1 MVLDFEFY
9 RQIIK
14 WKFKMRIIFF
24 FLLVFFSRF
33 AEAQNINDCDGP
45 YVEYKRSQVIV
56 RSIDSNRSAVE
67 ISFPVSDKSSHLLSV
82 HFSNHVG
89 WDFTVPF
96 KTKITDEPSAWP
108 AADKILALSDIE
120 GEFDNFRYMLIAAH
134 VMDSL
139 YNWTYGNGLLVIC
152 GDLFDRGHD
161 VAAELWLL
169 YKLEEEAKASG
180 GYVHTILGNHDIM
193 NLGGDIRFVQP
204 RYIENAKIIGKDYME
219 LYNKNSE
226 LGRWLRSKNIIE
238 KIGDNLCLHG
248 GISPKILKIGWA
260 VDKINYNCRPFYDMG
275 EHPEK
280 FTDTTLWAFFDEDNI
295 SPFWYRGYFTGLKA
309 TQGLV
314 DSTLAFYQC
323 KQIIVGHDI
332 IDNVGSFYQDKVY
345 GIDVNE
351 HLGNTQG
358 LLIESGKFYRVDRV
372 GNKFLLNQ

>member
-1 MVLDFEFY
+1 
-9 RQIIK
+9 
-14 WKFKMRIIFF
+14 MRIIFC
-24 FLLVFFSRF
+24 LLIISISFFSK
-33 AEAQNINDCDGP
+33 AQNINDCDGP
-45 YVEYKRSQVIV
+45 YVEYKKSQIIV
-56 RSIDSNRSAVE
+56 RSIDSNRSAVV
-67 ISFPVSDKSSHLLSV
+67 IDFPASDKSNHLLSV
-82 HFSNHVG
+82 HFSNHTG

-96 KTKITDEPSAWP
+96 KTKITDEPSVWP

-139 YNWTYGNGLLVIC
+139 YNWTFGNGLLVIC

-193 NLGGDIRFVQP
+193 NLSGDIRFVQP
-204 RYIENAKIIGKDYME
+204 RYIENAKIIGKDYMD

-248 GISPKILKIGWA
+248 GISPKILKIGWTIA
-260 VDKINYNCRPFYDMG
+260 KINYNCRPFYDLS

-280 FTDTTLWAFFDEDNI
+280 FTDTTVLAFFDEDNI
-295 SPFWYRGYFTGLKA
+295 SPFWYRGYFTEPKA
-309 TQGLV
+309 SQGLV

-323 KQIIVGHDI
+323 RQIIVGHDI
-332 IDNVGSFYQDKVY
+332 IDNVGAFYEDKVY

-358 LLIESGKFYRVDRV
+358 LLIESGKFYKVDRI
-372 GNKFLLNQ
+372 GNKILLNTR